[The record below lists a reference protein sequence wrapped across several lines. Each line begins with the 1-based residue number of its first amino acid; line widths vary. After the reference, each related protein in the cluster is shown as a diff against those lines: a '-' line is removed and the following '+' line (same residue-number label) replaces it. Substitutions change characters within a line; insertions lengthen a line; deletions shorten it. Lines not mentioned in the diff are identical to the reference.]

1 MKRVFMLL
9 MISYVGII
17 SVFAQDW
24 GKPKMSPEEFREKQ
38 QVFITEKAALT
49 KEEAAKFFPLYFEL
63 QDKKKALNDRAWS
76 QMKKSKQG
84 NISEA
89 QYEVLILNF
98 LNTRIASDKLEK
110 TYFYRFKTFLSCEK
124 IFKIQ
129 GAEMRFHRELLKDFG
144 RKP

>member
-1 MKRVFMLL
+1 MKRVLLLL
-9 MISYVGII
+9 MISCMGII

-38 QVFITEKAALT
+38 QAFITEKAALT
-49 KEEAAKFFPLYFEL
+49 KEEVAKFFPLYFEL

-98 LNTRIASDKLEK
+98 LNTRIACDKLEK
-110 TYFYRFKTFLSCEK
+110 AYFYRFKTFLSCEK

-129 GAEMRFHRELLKDFG
+129 GAEIHFHRELLKDFG
-144 RKP
+144 RRP